1 MLSTSAIET
10 ENLKLAVIKT
20 PMIVSGDLLLS
31 EAIALINGQV
41 VKHTSSHQSDSS
53 FQPSNNCLLVVDN
66 TKHISIFTS
75 RDIIHLIATN
85 EKIPQIAIAN
95 FLTPAII
102 TIQESDLTDIFP
114 LIHRFHHYQIHNL
127 PVINNHHQVVGLIT
141 SESLQQLLP
150 QDLLQLQ
157 SVYQYMNHDVISA
170 FPDASLFNIIQ
181 LMDQHHVSEV
191 VIVEQRET
199 FLYPL
204 GVITENQILQLSTTD
219 VDLHTI
225 TAASIMDH
233 QVCSILPHESLWS
246 ALMVMQ
252 SRQRHQVV
260 VINEQGQLSGIITFF
275 HILKIFDSREIY
287 HIATQLVQKVSQL
300 EAEKLSLINKL
311 QNNSLSSHNQASK
324 LQLTP
329 LDTPEIDIQTSL
341 EQVVGCSSE
350 NFFPTAVKYIANL
363 FKVRS
368 VVIFRREGE
377 TVYSQGFWADGKL
390 QSDLSMPL
398 NITPCAHT
406 INQGLFYCCEG
417 LQAQYPE
424 HPIFSKLGINC
435 YLGIALEDIHGQSI
449 GTVCILDNQPLSNLP
464 KLTKIFKIFTRR
476 ISAELEKQQSMVA
489 LNQLNQ
495 ELVEKVK
502 QRTTALRDSEE
513 QFRQLAEN
521 IHQVFW
527 VYNPVKNK
535 ILYVSPAYTKI
546 WRQSCEELYQDPVS
560 FIKSVHPDDKA
571 NLITKLENV
580 HEGYDTEYRL
590 VHADQSIAWI
600 RDQAFPI
607 LDENR
612 QVYRIVGI
620 AEDITKRKQA
630 EIEIHKSLEQ
640 EKELNDLRARFVT
653 MTSHEFRTPL
663 AVISSSAGILKD
675 FEHKLDYDKKQ
686 KHLNCII
693 TYVEHTIQLLDD
705 ILLINKAETG
715 NLSFNPQS
723 LDLVKFCEQLV
734 QEIQISSSHHTII
747 FTAKSK
753 INAVMTMDK
762 KLLRQI
768 LINLLSNA
776 IKYSPQ
782 CNNVKFTL
790 KINEKVAIF
799 CIEDQGIGIPAA
811 EIPHLCESFYRASN
825 VENIGGTGLGLA
837 IVAKCISLHQGKIK
851 IRSQQ
856 GKGTIVKVYLPTQI
870 NTSN

>member
-1 MLSTSAIET
+1 MLSTSAIEP
-10 ENLKLAVIKT
+10 EQLKLAVVKT
-20 PMIVSGDLLLS
+20 PVIVSGDLLVS
-31 EAIALINGQV
+31 EAIALMDNQV
-41 VKHTSSHQSDSS
+41 VEDTSFHPSDWGLNSA
-53 FQPSNNCLLVVDN
+53 NYCLLVLNN
-66 TKHISIFTS
+66 TKNISIFTNKN
-75 RDIIHLIATN
+75 IIHLIATHQ
-85 EKIPQIAIAN
+85 KIPQIAIAN
-95 FLTPAII
+95 FLTPALI
-102 TIQESDLTDIFP
+102 TIQESELTDIFS
-114 LIHRFHHYQIHNL
+114 LIHRFNHDRIHYL

-150 QDLLQLQ
+150 QDLLELQL
-157 SVYQYMNHDVISA
+157 VHQYMNRDVISA
-170 FPDASLFNIIQ
+170 FADASLFNIIQ

-191 VIVEQRET
+191 VIVEQREAC
-199 FLYPL
+199 LYPL
-204 GVITENQILQLSTTD
+204 GVITENQILQLSTTN
-219 VDLHTI
+219 VDFKTI
-225 TAASIMDH
+225 TAASIMDQ
-233 QVCSILPHESLWS
+233 QVCSILPHESVWS
-246 ALMVMQ
+246 ALMLMQ
-252 SRQRHQVV
+252 SRQHHQVV
-260 VINEQGQLSGIITFF
+260 VINEQGQLSGIITFSN
-275 HILKIFDSREIY
+275 ILKIFDSREIY
-287 HIATQLVQKVSQL
+287 HIATKLSQKVSQL
-300 EAEKLSLINKL
+300 EAEKLSLITKL
-311 QNNSLSSHNQASK
+311 QNNSASSSYPASK

-329 LDTPEIDIQTSL
+329 PNTPEIEIQTSL
-341 EQVVGCSSE
+341 EQVVDFSSE

-368 VVIFRREGE
+368 VVIFRRDGE
-377 TVYSQGFWADGKL
+377 TIYSQGFWADGQL
-390 QSDLSMPL
+390 QADLSIPL
-398 NITPCAHT
+398 NITPCDRT
-406 INQGLFYCCEG
+406 INEGLFYCCEG
-417 LQAQYPE
+417 LQAKYPE

-435 YLGIALEDIHGQSI
+435 YLGIALTDINGQSI
-449 GTVCILDNQPLSNLP
+449 GTVCILDNQPLTNLP
-464 KLTKIFKIFTRR
+464 KLTKIFKIFVRR
-476 ISAELEKQQSMVA
+476 ISAELEKQQSMLA

-527 VYNPVKNK
+527 VYNPMKNK

-546 WRQSCEELYQDPVS
+546 WRQSCEELYQDHES
-560 FIKSVHPDDKA
+560 FVKSVHPDDKP
-571 NLITKLENV
+571 NLLAKLDNIQ
-580 HEGYDTEYRL
+580 EGYDIEYRL
-590 VHADQSIAWI
+590 VHADQSITWI

-607 LDENR
+607 LDEHG

-630 EIEIHKSLEQ
+630 EIEIHKSLAQ

-663 AVISSSAGILKD
+663 AVISSSAGILKE
-675 FEHKLDYDKKQ
+675 FEHKLDYEKKQ

-715 NLSFNPQS
+715 NLSFNPQP

-734 QEIQISSSHHTII
+734 QEIQISSSHHSII

-753 INAVMTMDK
+753 INAAMTGDK

-782 CNNVKFTL
+782 RNNVNFTL
-790 KINEKVAIF
+790 KIHEKLAIF
-799 CIEDQGIGIPAA
+799 CIEDQGIGIPSP
-811 EIPHLCESFYRASN
+811 EIPHLFESFYRASN

-851 IRSQQ
+851 IRSQE
-856 GKGTIVKVYLPTQI
+856 GKGTKVKVYLPTQI
-870 NTSN
+870 NIAK